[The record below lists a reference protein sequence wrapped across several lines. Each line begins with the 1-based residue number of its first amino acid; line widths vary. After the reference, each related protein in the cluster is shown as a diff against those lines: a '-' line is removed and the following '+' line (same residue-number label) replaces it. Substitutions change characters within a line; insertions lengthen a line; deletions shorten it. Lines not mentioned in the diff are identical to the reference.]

1 MADSMLREE
10 TGSSA
15 ARPRIAPRPVP
26 AWIGAWA
33 AVLALSVWMV
43 RLSPA
48 WLVAAGLGTLAW
60 ALWAPGR
67 TRRVAA
73 AAALAAAVSI
83 GGAVQF
89 RLHLIAGQ
97 WPKVRYQAE
106 ERASAELRQG
116 LGDLFDRGGEALAGA
131 DTIAARAP
139 RATVGL
145 FRSLEETRRRTGMT
159 ALAVYLPDGSPL
171 VWTGEHRGNVPDSVS
186 AGLLESSFS
195 AGPLFGYIYFTQH
208 LAAGRVAVAAVLLE
222 AHVAV
227 GEGPRP
233 YADRFAERFGVRP
246 RFTTPDRARGLGPSV
261 WDWSAG
267 EQKIL
272 SVVFETITQ
281 EHWRERVL
289 ARGRVAAGAALAI
302 AALLLC
308 LAWFRGNA
316 GPAGIPVAVVTLSL
330 LLLPA
335 AGLAAAHGVF
345 SPLSFVLPL
354 PGDVNLGQL
363 LVLLAGTSVWLLSR
377 RRTPRVVAVLPLP
390 MRIAL
395 AAGALVLALWLVRT
409 SAAPGELA
417 AHAAGGAPLFAGL
430 ALLAAIPLYALLGQP
445 RRVLSRRR
453 RGAAMALSL
462 ATSAALA
469 VGLLAWWAPGR
480 EAPLWTAA
488 LWAVPFGLAA
498 AGATRAQVGRGALL
512 PWIAAGWIGGSLSLS
527 QLWTAHLN
535 ARFQEAGREVA
546 RLGVQP
552 DPFLDFLLRQ
562 FAEKVLFYSAEGREG
577 VSLLYQAWVDAGLA
591 REGYEGHVTL
601 WDRGTAAAELRL
613 ADAQLPGEMVDSVL
627 LAARSAEEPTVQ
639 RFTTRDDLHYLLVV
653 PLAGGETVTVAVPP
667 RTHLGRSTALA
678 RFLDPAAERE
688 DEGAAT
694 LTLAAESRPAPPPG
708 RLQWLP
714 TDRGWRSEALV
725 RFPSQPL
732 HAHLLVPTPARPVL
746 LARALLSLVLVLG
759 VMTVLWAVARTLCGE
774 PLGLASGQWGWFW
787 TFRGRLTLALFVFF
801 LLPMA
806 VFGETTYRALS
817 REVER
822 TAAALADRSLAQ
834 GAGEVQ
840 GATLGELAQHM
851 DADFLLYHRGVLAE
865 AAAPEVIDL
874 GLYHAWLP
882 PRIYLAFT
890 VGEAA
895 LQHEERR
902 LAGQQYLVAYRAL
915 GEQDVLAAPT
925 PLASGEIARRQR
937 ELADVVLLSLLA
949 GAALSVV
956 LSLLVGRAL
965 SRPIEAMSRASAA
978 VGEGDLRVRL
988 PGKRRDE
995 FGGLYR
1001 AFNRMVRRL
1010 RHAQSALLRE
1020 TRRTE
1025 AIVAQ
1030 AGTGVVA
1037 LDAGGRVALINPR
1050 AGQILG
1056 AELVPGDRI
1065 PEDRPLPAVVAAA
1078 VRDFLRS
1085 GQREATEEREVGER
1099 VVRLR
1104 LRRLAADEGAR
1115 GAVLVLED
1123 VTAEIRSARVLAWG
1137 EMARQVAH
1145 EIKNPLTPI
1154 KLAVQHVR
1162 RAWADRPD
1170 DFGAILDRNVDAVLR
1185 EIDRLGEIAR
1195 AFSRFG
1201 TPQEATEPLE
1211 PLDVRRVAED
1221 TLALYRG
1228 GGDGIG
1234 YLLEMD
1240 DGVPRALAREGE
1252 LREVLLNL
1260 LENARAALNGEG
1272 GEVRISAGPAGGG
1285 AWVRLDVADT
1295 GEGIAPEQLP
1305 RIFEPRFSTRTSG
1318 TGLGLAIVRRMVESW
1333 GADITVDSAPGRGTT
1348 VHLRLRSA
1356 PAGAQASL
1364 ADQPERY

>member
-1 MADSMLREE
+1 MF
-10 TGSSA
+10 
-15 ARPRIAPRPVP
+15 
-26 AWIGAWA
+26 AWIGGWV
-33 AVLALSVWMV
+33 AVLALSGWMV

-48 WLVAAGLGTLAW
+48 WLVAAGLGALAW
-60 ALWAPGR
+60 AIWSPGR
-67 TRRVAA
+67 TWRVAA
-73 AAALAAAVSI
+73 GAALAAAVSI

-89 RLHLIAGQ
+89 RLHRIALH
-97 WPKVRYQAE
+97 WDEVRFEAE
-106 ERASAELRQG
+106 ERAGDELRQG
-116 LGDLFDRGGEALAGA
+116 LGDLFDRGGVALAGA

-145 FRSLEETRRRTGMT
+145 FRSLEEARRRSGMT
-159 ALAVYLPDGSPL
+159 ALAVFLPDGSPL
-171 VWTGEHRGNVPDSVS
+171 VWAGEHRGNVPDSVS
-186 AGLLESSFS
+186 AGLIESSFS
-195 AGPLFGYIYFTQH
+195 AGPLFGYIYFSQR
-208 LAAGRVAVAAVLLE
+208 LADGRVAVAAVLLDS
-222 AHVAV
+222 HVAV
-227 GEGPRP
+227 GEGPSP
-233 YADRFAERFGVRP
+233 YADRFAERFGVTP

-267 EQKIL
+267 DHKIL
-272 SVVFETITQ
+272 SVIFETITQ
-281 EHWRERVL
+281 ERWRNRVL
-289 ARGRVAAGAALAI
+289 ERGRWAVGSALGL

-308 LAWFRGNA
+308 IAWYRGGA
-316 GPAGIPVAVVTLSL
+316 GPAGIPVAVVTASL

-335 AGLAAAHGVF
+335 AGIGRAQGVF
-345 SPLSFVLPL
+345 SPLSFVLPF

-363 LVLLAGTSVWLLSR
+363 LILLAGVSVWLLSR
-377 RRTPRVVAVLPLP
+377 RRTPRAIAILPLP
-390 MRIAL
+390 ARTLL
-395 AAGALVLALWLVRT
+395 AAGALVLALWLVRA
-409 SAAPGELA
+409 SASPGELA
-417 AHAAGGAPLFAGL
+417 TRAAGGVPLYVAL

-445 RRVLSRRR
+445 RRVLPRRTR
-453 RGAAMALSL
+453 AMAAALSL
-462 ATSAALA
+462 VTSAALA
-469 VGLLAWWAPGR
+469 AGLLAWWQPGR
-480 EAPLWTAA
+480 ETPLWSAA

-498 AGATRAQVGRGALL
+498 LSTTRAQVGRGALL
-512 PWIAAGWIGGSLSLS
+512 PWLAAGWIGASLSLS
-527 QLWTAHLN
+527 QLWTSHLD
-535 ARFQEAGREVA
+535 ARFQEASREVG

-562 FAEKVLFYSAEGREG
+562 FAGKVRFYADEGREG

-601 WDRGTAAAELRL
+601 WDSTTATAELRL
-613 ADAQLPGEMVDSVL
+613 ADAQLPGEMTDSIL
-627 LAARSAEEPTVQ
+627 LAARGATQPSVR
-639 RFTTRDDLHYLLVV
+639 RFTTLDDLHYLLVV
-653 PLAGGETVTVAVPP
+653 PLGGRTITVAVPP
-667 RTHLGRSTALA
+667 RTHLGRSTALG
-678 RFLDPAAERE
+678 RFLDPAAES
-688 DEGAAT
+688 DGEGGGVE
-694 LTLAAESRPAPPPG
+694 LTLATESPAPPPG
-708 RLQWLP
+708 RLRWLP
-714 TDRGWRSEALV
+714 MERGWRSEARV
-725 RFPSQPL
+725 RLPNQPV
-732 HAHLLVPTPARPVL
+732 HAHLLVVTPPRPVL
-746 LARALLSLVLVLG
+746 AARALLATVLVLG
-759 VMTVLWAVARTLCGE
+759 VMTVLWAIARTLCGE

-801 LLPMA
+801 LVPMA

-822 TAAALADRSLAQ
+822 TAAALADRALTQA
-834 GAGEVQ
+834 AAEVQ
-840 GATLGELAQHM
+840 GATLGELAQHIGV
-851 DADFLLYHRGVLAE
+851 DLLLYHRGVLAE

-882 PRIYLAFT
+882 PHVYLAFT
-890 VGEAA
+890 VGES
-895 LQHEERR
+895 LQQHEERR
-902 LAGQQYLVAYRAL
+902 LADHQYLVAYRAL
-915 GEQDVLAAPT
+915 GKQDVLASPT
-925 PLASGEIARRQR
+925 PLAAGEIARRQR
-937 ELADVVLLSLLA
+937 ELADVVLLSLLL
-949 GAALSVV
+949 GASLSVV
-956 LSLLVGRAL
+956 LSLAVGRAL

-1010 RHAQSALLRE
+1010 RQAQSALLSE

-1037 LDAGGRVALINPR
+1037 LDMSGRVALINPR

-1056 AELVPGDRI
+1056 AEVAPGERI
-1065 PEDRPLPAVVAAA
+1065 PEDRALPAA
-1078 VRDFLRS
+1078 VSATVRHFLGS
-1085 GQREATEEREVGER
+1085 GAREATEEREVDGR

-1104 LRRLAADEGAR
+1104 LRRLAAEEGAR

-1162 RAWADRPD
+1162 RAWADGRD
-1170 DFGAILDRNVDAVLR
+1170 DFGVILDRNVDSVLR

-1201 TPQEATEPLE
+1201 TPSENEEPLE
-1211 PLDVRRVAED
+1211 PLEVRRVADD

-1228 GGDGIG
+1228 GDDGIG
-1234 YLLEMD
+1234 YVLEME

-1252 LREVLLNL
+1252 LREVLVNL
-1260 LENARAALNGEG
+1260 LENARAALDGG

-1285 AWVRLDVADT
+1285 AWVRLDVSDT
-1295 GEGIAPEQLP
+1295 GEGIPPEQLP

-1333 GADITVDSAPGRGTT
+1333 GADITVDSTPGRGTT
-1348 VHLRLRSA
+1348 VHLRLRA
-1356 PAGAQASL
+1356 EPAA
-1364 ADQPERY
+1364 E